1 MTENKISTYLWPGET
16 HFGFGAVERIGEQ
29 AKGLGAT
36 AVFIITDPGVVA
48 AGLLEPITTAL
59 DDAGIS
65 WTAHTEAEA
74 NPSIASVHAATAAFR
89 ESGAQVIVGLG
100 GGSPLDTAKAVK
112 LQAGGPEEASIWEY
126 ATMLGDEKRPYPP
139 PSAMPPYI
147 AIPTTAGT
155 GAEVTP
161 WGVLTHTEKQ
171 MKFGVGGASTVP
183 DVALVDPGLTMTMPA
198 HLTAA
203 TGMDALSH
211 LIEAYVSTNNHPI
224 LDPMI
229 LFGIELV
236 GRSLRTAVAR
246 GDNRQARSDMLQASL
261 IGGIAISSNWL
272 GACHSLAHPLS
283 SLADVH
289 HGLACGI
296 MLPHQMRYSLIGALE
311 RYADVAAAL
320 DEAYAEL
327 VSVRERA
334 LEAATA
340 VHDLLID
347 TGLPTTLGD
356 AGVSEDL
363 ISALAKA
370 AYTDLN
376 WWTNPRQVSEAV
388 MADLYRQA
396 W

>member
-1 MTENKISTYLWPGET
+1 MTENQISTYLWPGQT
-16 HFGFGAVERIGEQ
+16 HFGFGAAEWVGEE
-29 AKGLGAT
+29 AKRLGAT
-36 AVFIITDPGVVA
+36 AVLLITDPGVAA
-48 AGLLEPITTAL
+48 AGLLEPITTSL
-59 DDAGIS
+59 DKAGIG
-65 WTAHTEAEA
+65 TTIYAEAEA
-74 NPSIASVHAATAAFR
+74 NPSLESVHAATAVFR
-89 ESGAQVIVGLG
+89 ESGAQVIIGVG

-112 LQAGGPEEASIWEY
+112 LQAGGPPDVSIWEY

-139 PSAMPPYI
+139 PSAMPAYI

-161 WGVLTHTEKQ
+161 WAVLTHTEKHI
-171 MKFGVGGASTVP
+171 KFGVGDASTTP
-183 DVALVDPGLTMTMPA
+183 DVALIDPELTMILPA

-211 LIEAYVSTNNHPI
+211 LIEAYVSTNHNPV

-229 LFGIELV
+229 LYGIELV

-246 GDNRQARSDMLQASL
+246 GDNRQARSDMLQASM
-261 IGGIAISSNWL
+261 IGGNAISSKWL

-296 MLPHQMRYSLIGALE
+296 MLPYQMGYSLIGALE

-320 DEAYAEL
+320 GYAGKSSL
-327 VSVRERA
+327 RKRA
-334 LEAATA
+334 RGAVTA
-340 VHDLLID
+340 VHDLLVD
-347 TGLPTTLGD
+347 TGLPTTLCD
-356 AGVSEDL
+356 AGVDEKL

>member
-1 MTENKISTYLWPGET
+1 MTENQISTYLWPGQV
-16 HFGFGAVERIGEQ
+16 HFGFGAAELVGKEARQ
-29 AKGLGAT
+29 RGAMN
-36 AVFIITDPGVVA
+36 VFLITDPGVA
-48 AGLLEPITTAL
+48 SAGLLEPITMAL
-59 DDAGIS
+59 DKAELA
-65 WTAHTEAEA
+65 WRVYAETEA
-74 NPSIASVHAATAAFR
+74 NPSIDSVHAATVAFR
-89 ESGAQVIVGLG
+89 ESWGQIIIGVG
-100 GGSPLDTAKAVK
+100 GGSALDTAKAVK
-112 LQAGGPEEASIWEY
+112 LHVGGPPDASVWEY
-126 ATMLGDEKRPYPP
+126 AALAGDEKRPYPP
-139 PSAMPPYI
+139 PFAMPPYI

-161 WGVLTHTEKQ
+161 WAVLTHTEKHI
-171 MKFGVGGASTVP
+171 KFGVGDTSTTP
-183 DVALVDPGLTMTMPA
+183 DVALVDPELTLTLPT

-211 LIEAYVSTNNHPI
+211 LIEAYVSTNHNPI

-229 LFGIELV
+229 LLGIELV

-246 GDNRQARSDMLQASL
+246 GDNRRARSDMLQASM
-261 IGGIAISSNWL
+261 IGGIAISSKWL

-283 SLADVH
+283 SLAGVH

-296 MLPHQMRYSLIGALE
+296 MLPHQMRYSLMGALE

-320 DEAYAEL
+320 GYAGKGSL
-327 VSVRERA
+327 RKRA
-334 LEAATA
+334 KGAVTA

-347 TGLPTTLGD
+347 TGLPTTLCD
-356 AGVSEDL
+356 AGVNEKL
-363 ISALAKA
+363 IPALAKA

-376 WWTNPRQVSEAV
+376 WWTNPRAVSEVV